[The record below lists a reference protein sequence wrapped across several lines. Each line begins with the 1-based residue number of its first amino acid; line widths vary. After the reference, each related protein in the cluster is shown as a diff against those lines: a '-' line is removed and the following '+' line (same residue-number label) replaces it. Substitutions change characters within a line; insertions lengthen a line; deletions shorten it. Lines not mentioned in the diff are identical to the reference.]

1 MSSFDLSKLYIDFSL
16 CEKDQPILDKFP
28 ELSAFSEFRNA
39 IHDNEIKIAIL
50 TGDNESPFTMIKDRE
65 TMLTSIFD
73 FLKIPRD
80 TTPQKDFYKEVFA
93 YRHTRVMDCWIRYIQ
108 IIHDTDFT
116 DWLMMQETYN
126 FLLFQSKI
134 PRKADEN
141 EDKYLDRRLKIQTNI
156 KKIGA
161 DLKALEIKLYP
172 DSKAAREASLKENIK
187 ISLYA
192 EKYAEDSTYI

>member
-1 MSSFDLSKLYIDFSL
+1 MFDLSKLYIDFTQCPTNERL
-16 CEKDQPILDKFP
+16 VDFFP
-28 ELSAFSEFRNA
+28 ELSAFPEFRNA
-39 IHDNEIKIAIL
+39 ENDNEIKIAIL
-50 TGDNESPFTMIKDRE
+50 TGDNESPFTRIKDRE

-73 FLKIPRD
+73 TLNIPRSTD
-80 TTPQKDFYKEVFA
+80 EEKEFYKQVVT
-93 YRHTRVMDCWIRYIQ
+93 YRHNRIKDCWIRYIQ

-134 PRKADEN
+134 PKKDE
-141 EDKYLDRRLKIQTNI
+141 EDDGKYLDRRLKIQANI

-161 DLKALEIKLYP
+161 DLKELEIKLYP

-187 ISLYA
+187 ISLFA
-192 EKYAEDSTYI
+192 ERYAEDNTYI

>member
-1 MSSFDLSKLYIDFSL
+1 MFDLSKLYINFEECPSDTKLVDF
-16 CEKDQPILDKFP
+16 FP

-39 IHDNEIKIAIL
+39 QHDNEIKIAIL
-50 TGDNESPFTMIKDRE
+50 TGDNESPFTRIKDRE
-65 TMLTSIFD
+65 TMLNSIFD
-73 FLKIPRD
+73 YLKIPLD
-80 TTPQKDFYKEVFA
+80 TTPQKQFFKEILA
-93 YRHTRVMDCWIRYIQ
+93 YRHSRIKDCWIRYIQ

-134 PRKADEN
+134 ERKADEN

-172 DSKAAREASLKENIK
+172 DSKAAREASLSENIK

-192 EKYAEDSTYI
+192 EKYAESNTYI

>member
-1 MSSFDLSKLYIDFSL
+1 MFDLSKLYIDFSL
-16 CEKDQPILDKFP
+16 CEPNESILTRFP

-39 IHDNEIKIAIL
+39 NNDNEIKISIL
-50 TGDNESPFTMIKDRE
+50 TGDNESPFTRIKDRE

-73 FLKIPRD
+73 FLEIPRQ
-80 TTPQKDFYKEVFA
+80 TTLQKEFYSQVLA
-93 YRHTRVMDCWIRYIQ
+93 YRHTRIMDCWIRYIQ

-134 PRKADEN
+134 PRKTDEN
-141 EDKYLDRRLKIQTNI
+141 EDKYLDRRLKIQANI

-172 DSKAAREASLKENIK
+172 DSKAAREASLNENIK
-187 ISLYA
+187 ISLFA
-192 EKYAEDSTYI
+192 EKHAEDSTYI